1 LFANTSALDVA
12 NLKKYAAG
20 LKLDSSQFDPCLDS
34 GKHAQAV
41 NNDLAEGSAL
51 GRATVHCISGGN
63 RRCAEHTVRIFALRI
78 AIHRVGVNE
87 NVLIPLTLALSLRG
101 EGVIYFLRGA
111 LNMHQVLV
119 WLTAEC

>member
-41 NNDLAEGSAL
+41 NNDLAEGS
-51 GRATVHCISGGN
+51 
-63 RRCAEHTVRIFALRI
+63 
-78 AIHRVGVNE
+78 RVGVSGTPAFFINGRM
-87 NVLIPLTLALSLRG
+87 LSG
-101 EGVIYFLRGA
+101 AQPFTAFQEAIEDA
-111 LNMHQVLV
+111 LNTQ
-119 WLTAEC
+119 